1 MKNLQF
7 KLLNRLVYL
16 VFFGCA
22 LILFVPAILQGVP
35 NILSWDSFGYYLY
48 LPSNFIYD
56 DIFLIDQN
64 WIDNIFETYQ
74 PSGTFYQVITQ
85 EDGVRTIKYPIGMAL
100 FYLPFFF
107 VGHLAALISNYPVD
121 GFSLPYKASIFFGSI
136 FHGFLGFL
144 MFLRNLKLF
153 FTQKTQIVLLLL
165 LTLGTNYLAVN
176 HLLNGT
182 PHQYLFL
189 IYCVLVYATVFWHKS
204 FKPKYAFL
212 IGACMGLLVIT
223 RPSDILA
230 IFIPILWQLTNFK
243 SLKNKLYLIVKK
255 HKNQLII
262 AVISGLVV
270 CLPQMWYWYF
280 TTGNLIYYSY
290 QNPGEGFDFFAPH
303 TVDYLFSFRK
313 GWFVYSPVF
322 Y

>member
-136 FHGFLGFL
+136 FHGF
-144 MFLRNLKLF
+144 
-153 FTQKTQIVLLLL
+153 
-165 LTLGTNYLAVN
+165 
-176 HLLNGT
+176 
-182 PHQYLFL
+182 
-189 IYCVLVYATVFWHKS
+189 
-204 FKPKYAFL
+204 
-212 IGACMGLLVIT
+212 
-223 RPSDILA
+223 
-230 IFIPILWQLTNFK
+230 
-243 SLKNKLYLIVKK
+243 
-255 HKNQLII
+255 
-262 AVISGLVV
+262 
-270 CLPQMWYWYF
+270 
-280 TTGNLIYYSY
+280 
-290 QNPGEGFDFFAPH
+290 
-303 TVDYLFSFRK
+303 
-313 GWFVYSPVF
+313 
-322 Y
+322 